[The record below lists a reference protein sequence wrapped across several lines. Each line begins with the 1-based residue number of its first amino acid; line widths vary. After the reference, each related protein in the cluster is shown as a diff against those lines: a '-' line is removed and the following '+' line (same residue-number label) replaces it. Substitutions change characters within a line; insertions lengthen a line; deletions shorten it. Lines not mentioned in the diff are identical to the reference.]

1 MVTVVKLPKCSRIK
15 RAAAERLRQAI
26 KDADV
31 DLPKDAAAILDNALH
46 SITHIPGA
54 RAVFTMITNDQ
65 FRYVSKEIQKCRN
78 VATTYAV
85 WNAAITYVRQDTGE
99 ILASREQLAK
109 EADTLV
115 CHVSTAMTDLEK
127 IGAILKSK
135 RGRNVVYLVNP
146 HVAWNGGEG
155 ARVEAC
161 RTAPK
166 LQLVS
171 DEPEPCHDAIAA
183 RATEYLRTQSW
194 GMRAKWAKRAVQKGA
209 PMTETMTAKEYLGEW
224 SRWIALDLVH
234 EGLIDGAI

>member
-1 MVTVVKLPKCSRIK
+1 MI
-15 RAAAERLRQAI
+15 AEADLDLSE
-26 KDADV
+26 DAV
-31 DLPKDAAAILDNALH
+31 AVLDNAIH

-54 RAVFTMITNDQ
+54 RAIFTMITNDQ

-85 WNAAITYVRQDTGE
+85 WNAAVTYVRQDTGE

-109 EADTLV
+109 DADTLV

-135 RGRNVVYLVNP
+135 RGRNVVYKVNP

-155 ARVEAC
+155 ARIAASKG
-161 RTAPK
+161 APR
-166 LQLVS
+166 LQLVEN
-171 DEPEPCHDAIAA
+171 EPEPCHDVIAA

-194 GMRAKWAKRAVQKGA
+194 GVRAKWAKRAVQKGA
-209 PMTETMTAKEYLGEW
+209 PKTETMTAKEYLGDW
-224 SRWIALDLVH
+224 SRWIALELVH
-234 EGLIDGAI
+234 KGLIDGTP